1 MTDWWNEVGHLVY
14 TVAWFFIWL
23 FIIVGVIILLFLIL
37 AGIFHLASWIARK
50 RRKKKRE
57 RLMRGHP
64 MLELDPK
71 KADEF
76 FSFKERTGISIES
89 ALERSRKHTGGD
101 ENGR

>member
-14 TVAWFFIWL
+14 TIVWFFIWL
-23 FIIVGVIILLFLIL
+23 FIIVGVVILLFLIVSFIL
-37 AGIFHLASWIARK
+37 RFASWIAKK

-64 MLELDPK
+64 MLELDPE

-89 ALERSRKHTGGD
+89 ALERSR
-101 ENGR
+101 